1 MIVEQRPSLIIIIG
15 QKTQS
20 VDIKTHASVQLLD
33 PRGA

>member
-20 VDIKTHASVQLLD
+20 VYVKPHAK
-33 PRGA
+33 RETR